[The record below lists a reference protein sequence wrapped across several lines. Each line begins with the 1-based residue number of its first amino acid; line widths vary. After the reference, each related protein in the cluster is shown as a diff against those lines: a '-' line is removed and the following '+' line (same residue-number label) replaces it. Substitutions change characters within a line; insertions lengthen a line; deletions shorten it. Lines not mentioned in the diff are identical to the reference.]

1 MSEIIMNVDH
11 QKIADILKNYKKITV
26 IGLSRD
32 DSKPAL
38 KVPLYMESHGYE
50 LVGVRPD
57 AGDIKNFKCY
67 TSLADV
73 PKDFRKFVNV
83 FRRSEFIPQVVDD
96 VIKMGGV
103 EILWLQ
109 MGITHPEAE
118 AKAEKAGIKVVSDRC
133 LHIEH
138 SKINH

>member
-1 MSEIIMNVDH
+1 MNVNE
-11 QKIADILKNYKKITV
+11 QKIAEILKKYNKITV

-38 KVPLYMESHGYE
+38 KVPLYMNSHAYE
-50 LVGVRPD
+50 IIGVRPD
-57 AGDIKNFKCY
+57 DGDVKSFKCY
-67 TSLADV
+67 KSLSDV

-83 FRRSEFIPQVVDD
+83 FRRSEHIPQVVEE
-96 VIKMGGV
+96 VLKVGGV
-103 EILWLQ
+103 EVLWLQ

-118 AKAEKAGIKVVSDRC
+118 AIAEKAGIMVVSDRC

-138 SKINH
+138 SKLNK